1 MHMERTRV
9 GQFFLFIGLILL
21 VIFFTTDHSL
31 NKGAEYL
38 FIGLLSSVLGFALIL
53 RNRKPHQESRRFR
66 ILRKRQSKAEREM
79 SKEQ

>member
-21 VIFFTTDHSL
+21 IIFFTTDHSQ

-38 FIGLLSSVLGFALIL
+38 LIGLLSCIFGIALIW
-53 RNRKPHQESRRFR
+53 RNRKPHQESKRFR
-66 ILRKRQSKAEREM
+66 IFRKRQSKAERET